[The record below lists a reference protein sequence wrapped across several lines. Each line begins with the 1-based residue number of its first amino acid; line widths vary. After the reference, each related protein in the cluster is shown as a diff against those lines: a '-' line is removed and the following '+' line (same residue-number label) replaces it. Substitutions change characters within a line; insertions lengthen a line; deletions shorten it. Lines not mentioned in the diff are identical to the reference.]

1 MLAIFKNSFVIK
13 LNDNFVWNMPPQLK
27 CLPALPRD
35 LSLITIC
42 ISDCRHFSDTDI
54 SQDSVATYL
63 VCGGICRYE
72 FVANLSL
79 SLRVIKCWKSVSI
92 WESYGQQFSVLFFL
106 THGVLIPVAH
116 CLQRDRSTQAL
127 RTVHTCAALVKT
139 LLVFT
144 SAAHQRAAQRMCER
158 QNTLSLLFYSLR
170 NSYSST
176 NKCTRKRIHQ
186 ITNAHT
192 WTVDT
197 YRVGQKVIHFNT
209 ISLEPF
215 KIKWCGFTAMFRHDV
230 GILFR
235 MPFLTQCLNILSK
248 LD

>member
-1 MLAIFKNSFVIK
+1 MYFRL
-13 LNDNFVWNMPPQLK
+13 PP
-27 CLPALPRD
+27 
-35 LSLITIC
+35 
-42 ISDCRHFSDTDI
+42 FSDTDI
-54 SQDSVATYL
+54 SQGSVATYL

-92 WESYGQQFSVLFFL
+92 WESYGQQFSVLFFDSRCTNTSRAL
-106 THGVLIPVAH
+106 SAARPKYASVK
-116 CLQRDRSTQAL
+116 DRSHMRCAA
-127 RTVHTCAALVKT
+127 RCCAALVKT

-170 NSYSST
+170 NWYSST

-197 YRVGQKVIHFNT
+197 YRVGQKVVHFNT

-215 KIKWCGFTAMFRHDV
+215 KIKWCGFYCYVQTRRGNTISNAIFDSV
-230 GILFR
+230 VKY
-235 MPFLTQCLNILSK
+235 S
-248 LD
+248 